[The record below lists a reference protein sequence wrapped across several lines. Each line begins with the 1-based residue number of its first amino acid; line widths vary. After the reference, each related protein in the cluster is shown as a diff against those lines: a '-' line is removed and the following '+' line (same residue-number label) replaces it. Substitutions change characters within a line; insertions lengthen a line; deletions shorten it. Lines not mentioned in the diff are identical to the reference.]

1 MERWSEIL
9 KSEPLGP
16 LEKAVHWM
24 KLVERF
30 RSLDHLKANT
40 RSLSIAQ
47 YLLFDVFGF
56 TLFCLLLFIFIC
68 YCLVKFMFLLSQKR
82 IIIKKKLQ

>member
-1 MERWSEIL
+1 
-9 KSEPLGP
+9 
-16 LEKAVHWM
+16 M
-24 KLVERF
+24 KVVERF

-56 TLFCLLLFIFIC
+56 TLFCLFLFVFIC
-68 YCLVKFMFLLSQKR
+68 YHLVKLMLLLSHKM
-82 IIIKKKLQ
+82 IITKKKLQ